1 MGFFSAL
8 GGAVAPLLPG
18 GMSGGSKKPPADTSP
33 KTLGAAAQGALNTQQ
48 NGPAPF
54 FDNPDPVPGTFNTPA
69 PAPNYGT
76 PYQAPA
82 AQQPSWMDLTHPGA
96 AENVDLAWFNQ
107 PTNSDAAL
115 KTYSPLFQDMSQT
128 AGPTYSAQA
137 YHDFQNTPQSAGL
150 DPYYKNAWDE
160 TSARLNRALAA
171 RGQFNSSFGTDT
183 VRRAAV
189 GMGAEQ
195 ANREADYGLRRSQIG
210 GDLASRASGESL
222 SGRESQLSAARSGAA
237 LAGDA
242 DSADL
247 AKRGAG
253 VGAASVVQS
262 AHEGRIGDAADRIT
276 GNANNQ
282 VATLLPAM
290 LANIQAHAELQGM
303 PFELQMALAQAQMQ
317 GDQAQANNILS
328 LAGIGGNLLG
338 GGGK

>member
-1 MGFFSAL
+1 MGFFDVL
-8 GGAVAPLLPG
+8 GGAVSPLLPG
-18 GMSGGSKKPPADTSP
+18 GMSGGGKKKPAPPGPQTI
-33 KTLGAAAQGALNTQQ
+33 GGAAQGAQNTVSG
-48 NGPAPF
+48 NPAPF
-54 FDNPDPVPGTFNTPA
+54 FDNPDPIPGTFNTPA

-160 TSARLNRALAA
+160 TSARLNRELAA
-171 RGQFNSSFGTDT
+171 RGEGNSSFAMDT
-183 VRRAAV
+183 LRRGAV
-189 GMGAEQ
+189 GLGAEQ
-195 ANREADYGLRRSQIG
+195 ANREADYRLRRSQIG
-210 GDLASRASGESL
+210 GDLAGRASGESL
-222 SGRESQLSAARSGAA
+222 SGREAQLSAAQSGSA

-253 VGAASVVQS
+253 VGAASVVQN
-262 AHEGRIGDAADRIT
+262 AQEGRIRGAYDDVSGMTQNEVQA
-276 GNANNQ
+276 
-282 VATLLPAM
+282 LLPA
-290 LANIQAHAELQGM
+290 LQANIEAHAELQGM
-303 PFELQMALAQAQMQ
+303 PFELQMAYEVAKQK
-317 GDQAQANNILS
+317 GDEAQANNILS
-328 LAGIGGNLLG
+328 FAGTLVGA
-338 GGGK
+338 GGK